1 MRSLDWLQLGL
12 FVAALALITKPMGL
26 YLVQVLDAKGRTWLD
41 PLLKPLEKITCRLMG
56 VSADREQNW
65 LQYTVAMLLFSA
77 VSCVFTYAILRLQD
91 KLPFQALLN
100 PQNFP
105 ALPPDLAFN
114 TAVSFTT
121 NTNWQSYTGEATM
134 SYLSQMV
141 ALVIH
146 NFGSAATG
154 IALAAAFV
162 RGLARHSVTTLGNFW
177 VDMIR
182 ATYYLL
188 LPICVVFAVV
198 LVSQGIIQNFHPYTK
213 ARLLE
218 PYTIQVQQT
227 DAKGQGVTTN
237 LPVMVQA
244 PKRDDK
250 GQAVLSNG
258 IAVMMDVPQL
268 DAQGQPVITNVPV
281 MVDQKVDEQVIVQG
295 PVASQIAIK
304 MLGTNGGG
312 YVNANAAHPFEN
324 PTPLSNFLQMLSI
337 FAIGSGLTYYL
348 GRMTKNQAHGWSIW
362 AAMMILFLGGTLLCW
377 WAESAGN
384 PIHQQLGIAAADG
397 NLEGKEVRFGIFNSA
412 LFATVTTDASCG
424 AVNSMH
430 DSFTPLGGFVP
441 LFNIQLGEIIIGG
454 VGAGLYGML
463 VFVVL
468 AVFIAGLMVGR
479 TPEYLGKK
487 IQSFEV
493 KMAMLSLL
501 ILCLTILGFAAW
513 ASVSKWGLDGLN
525 NTGPHGLSEILYAYS
540 SCVGNN
546 GSAFAGLSANTPWYN
561 TTLGI
566 AMLFGRFLMIVPI
579 MALAGSLGAKKI
591 SPANAGTFPVSGGT
605 FVILLLGT
613 VLLVGALNFLPCL
626 ALGPIVEHFL
636 MLQGKLF

>member
-154 IALAAAFV
+154 IALAAALV

>member
-1 MRSLDWLQLGL
+1 MRSIDWLQLGL
-12 FVAALALITKPMGL
+12 FVVAIALITKPMGL
-26 YLVQVLDAKGRTWLD
+26 YLVQVLDAKGKTWFD
-41 PLLKPLEKITCRLMG
+41 PILKPLEKITYRLMG
-56 VSADREQNW
+56 VKVEREQDW
-65 LQYTVAMLLFSA
+65 KQYTVAMLLFSA
-77 VSCVFTYAILRLQD
+77 VSCLFTYAILRLQNH
-91 KLPFQALLN
+91 LPLN
-100 PQNFP
+100 PQGFG
-105 ALPPDLAFN
+105 ALAPDLAFN

-154 IALAAAFV
+154 IALAAALV
-162 RGLARHSVTTLGNFW
+162 RGIARHSAATLGNFW
-177 VDMIR
+177 VDLIR
-182 ATYYLL
+182 TTYYLL

-198 LVSQGIIQNFHPYTK
+198 LVSQGIIQNFNPYTK
-213 ARLLE
+213 AKLVE
-218 PYTIQVQQT
+218 SYTIQVQKT
-227 DAKGQGVTTN
+227 DDKGQPVTTN
-237 LPVMVQA
+237 VVVMVQA
-244 PKRDDK
+244 PKLDAK
-250 GQAVLSNG
+250 GQPLLTNG
-258 IAVMMDVPQL
+258 VAVMMDVPQL
-268 DAQGQPVITNVPV
+268 DAKGQPVMTNMPV
-281 MVDQKVDEQVIVQG
+281 MVDQKVDEQTIVQG

-348 GRMTKNQAHGWSIW
+348 GRMTKNQGHGWSIW
-362 AAMMILFLGGTLLCW
+362 TAMMILFLGGALLCW
-377 WAESAGN
+377 WAESKGN
-384 PIHQQLGIAAADG
+384 PIHQQLGIATADG
-397 NLEGKEVRFGIFNSA
+397 NMEGKEVRFGIFNSA

-441 LFNIQLGEIIIGG
+441 LFNMQLGEIIIGG

-513 ASVSKWGLDGLN
+513 ASVSQWGLAGLN
-525 NTGPHGLSEILYAYS
+525 NNGPHGLSEILYAYS

-546 GSAFAGLSANTPWYN
+546 GSAFAGLSANTPLYN

-579 MALAGSLGAKKI
+579 MALAGALAQKKI
-591 SPANAGTFPVSGGT
+591 SPASGGTFPVSGGT